1 MKKLAAG
8 SGEFQFERKY
18 ENPWT
23 GPITFTIWLDGN
35 SVPRANAEDGPLF
48 SRWRVTPFRHQIMV
62 VDPKWM
68 DERVSKPEYRAA
80 VLAWAVQGREAWLQ
94 DGIGTEPFIEKAVAE
109 VQAGMDPLHDFW
121 EQCVKFGEHTRKDR
135 YFATTLELRQK
146 LDEWHALR
154 QESVKFRNCTRK
166 PLFSNSPIA
175 PICVYAWVHGH
186 TNASTRVHTR

>member
-1 MKKLAAG
+1 
-8 SGEFQFERKY
+8 
-18 ENPWT
+18 
-23 GPITFTIWLDGN
+23 
-35 SVPRANAEDGPLF
+35 
-48 SRWRVTPFRHQIMV
+48 
-62 VDPKWM
+62 
-68 DERVSKPEYRAA
+68 
-80 VLAWAVQGREAWLQ
+80 
-94 DGIGTEPFIEKAVAE
+94 
-109 VQAGMDPLHDFW
+109 MDPLHDFW

-146 LDEWHALR
+146 LDEWQALR